1 MNPQGPRDGSAP
13 GADVAASA
21 IDSSVAPEMVA
32 AHGLRRYALH
42 DEIASGRIATV
53 YLGRLLGPHG
63 FARTVAIKRVR
74 SQFMRDAE
82 LAAMLFEGARLAGR
96 VRHPNVIATLDV
108 VSGDDLL
115 VVMEYVHG
123 ESLATLLRTLRG
135 RGVLAPLPIASGL
148 LVGVLRGL
156 HAVHDARRADGEGAQ
171 GDSSPASLASLASS
185 VLVGTDGLPRLFD
198 LGVGRASAWAGSS
211 RVADLFAASALLWE
225 VLAGRPLLP
234 RLAPEGFEP
243 PSRYRPDLS
252 PAIDAVVARGLDPSP
267 ATRFASAAEMAD
279 ALEAEVRA
287 APAFEIGA
295 WVTSLAMPALAERA
309 RLLATIESV
318 PAPARA
324 IAETLPPTDGARDTP
339 VAPPVDPKEA
349 VTRRTRSVPPPSA
362 FDPPIS
368 DLRDDATLHLRD
380 AAAAAARSI
389 AGRGARGDRCSH
401 GACAR
406 GAPAPVQRA
415 PCTCKRRGRDGRSAA
430 AAGRAVGRGGSPARR
445 DARGRDGAAGRS
457 AFSSGTRPGHS
468 CGPCRAPAR
477 VEGDPP
483 SSGGDPQRRL
493 VRPTSL
499 RRRRRRSRH
508 RRGGCPGGRAGAA

>member
-1 MNPQGPRDGSAP
+1 VNPQRPGEGSAP
-13 GADVAASA
+13 GADIAASA

-135 RGVLAPLPIASGL
+135 RGVLAPLPIASAL

-156 HAVHDARRADGEGAQ
+156 HAVHDARRASGEGAQ
-171 GDSSPASLASLASS
+171 GDASPAPLASLASS

-234 RLAPEGFEP
+234 RVTPEGFEP

-309 RLLATIESV
+309 RLLATIEGV

-324 IAETLPPTDGARDTP
+324 IAETLPPADGVRDTP
-339 VAPPVDPKEA
+339 VASPVDPKEA
-349 VTRRTRSVPPPSA
+349 VTRRTRSVPPPPAIETTPPSA

-368 DLRDDATLHLRD
+368 IFETPPSSILETPPPSIFGTPPPPRRVPSR
-380 AAAAAARSI
+380 AAVLAAI
-389 AGRGARGDRCSH
+389 
-401 GACAR
+401 
-406 GAPAPVQRA
+406 
-415 PCTCKRRGRDGRSAA
+415 
-430 AAGRAVGRGGSPARR
+430 
-445 DARGRDGAAGRS
+445 GAATALALVGLRHL
-457 AFSSGTRPGHS
+457 SSGP
-468 CGPCRAPAR
+468 RAPASA
-477 VEGDPP
+477 VVATVAPQPPATPSVVDVPPTAETPEVATAPTAAPP
-483 SSGGDPQRRL
+483 SPL
-493 VRPTSL
+493 EHVRATPAA
-499 RRRRRRSRH
+499 
-508 RRGGCPGGRAGAA
+508 RAAPSHASKATRPHPAATRNDVL